1 MLTNFLMTDAGGG
14 RGVPGADRCAP
25 ITIDQ
30 LARHVNM
37 SVELRGWVYG
47 RRSGGGIVFL
57 LLRDGAGICQCVS
70 EAADDDLFETAR
82 HVPQES
88 SVIVQGTVRRDPRA
102 PGGYELRLSRL
113 VVIHAAEEYP
123 IARKRHGIDFLLRHR
138 HLWLRSPRQSI
149 LMRIRH
155 TLVAAVRDFFNRRGF
170 ILVDTPI
177 LSPGAAE
184 GSATL
189 FRVDYFGEEVYLAQT
204 GQLYLEAA
212 CMALGKVYCFGPT
225 FRAEKS
231 KTRRHLTEFWMV
243 EPELAFADLEQV
255 MALAEELVK
264 HLVDRV
270 LDRHAADLEFL
281 GRKPETLSGVQGPFA
296 RISYTEAVDIL
307 HSGRLAAET
316 EQFLAARRA
325 QLADRIRQLDEIE
338 ARIKGMQAGRRR
350 DALVAEAIGLRAEI
364 RRLEEEVRNLPV
376 HLQQARRFAWGEDL
390 GGDEETLLSRHFDR
404 PVFITHYPRKC
415 RAFYMKADP
424 GDPRLVLNF
433 DLLAPEGY
441 GEIVGG
447 SQREDDLS
455 RLVERMQEEK
465 MNLAPY
471 QWYLD
476 LRRYGSVT
484 HGGFGLGIERF
495 LSWLCGLDHVREAI
509 AFPRMLGRINP

>member
-1 MLTNFLMTDAGGG
+1 VDECTT
-14 RGVPGADRCAP
+14 
-25 ITIDQ
+25 ITIDR
-30 LARHVNM
+30 LARHENM

-57 LLRDGAGICQCVS
+57 LLRDGTGICQCVS
-70 EAADDDLFETAR
+70 EAADGDLFDTAR
-82 HVPQES
+82 HIPQES
-88 SVIVQGTVRRDPRA
+88 SVIVQGTVRKDPRA

-113 VVIHAAEEYP
+113 SVIHAAEEYP

-138 HLWLRSPRQSI
+138 HLWLRSPRQTI

-155 TLVAAVRDFFNRRGF
+155 TLVAAIRDFFNRRGF

-184 GSATL
+184 GAATL

-212 CMALGKVYCFGPT
+212 CMVLGKVYCFGPT

-243 EPELAFADLEQV
+243 EPELAFADLEKV
-255 MALAEELVK
+255 MALAEDLVRY
-264 HLVDRV
+264 LVDRV
-270 LDRHAADLEFL
+270 LERHAHDLEFL
-281 GRKPETLSGVQGPFA
+281 GRNPDTLKTVQRPFA
-296 RISYTEAVDIL
+296 RISYSEAVDLL
-307 HSGRLAAET
+307 HSPRLAAET
-316 EQFLAARRA
+316 EQLLAARRDR
-325 QLADRIRQLDEIE
+325 LADRIRQLDEIE
-338 ARIKGMQAGRRR
+338 TRMKGMQAGRRR
-350 DALVAEAIGLRAEI
+350 DQLAGQAIDLRTEI
-364 RRLEEEVRNLPV
+364 HRLEEEVRNLPV
-376 HLQQARRFAWGEDL
+376 HLQQAREFTWGEDL
-390 GGDEETLLSRHFDR
+390 GGDEETLISRHFDR
-404 PVFITHYPRKC
+404 PVFITRYPRKC

-424 GDPRLVLNF
+424 EDPRLVLNF

-441 GEIVGG
+441 GEIIGG

-455 RLVERMQEEK
+455 RLLERMQEEN
-465 MNLAPY
+465 MDPAPY

-476 LRRYGSVT
+476 LRRYGSVP
-484 HGGFGLGIERF
+484 HGGFGLGVERF

-509 AFPRMLGRINP
+509 AFPRMLGRIYP